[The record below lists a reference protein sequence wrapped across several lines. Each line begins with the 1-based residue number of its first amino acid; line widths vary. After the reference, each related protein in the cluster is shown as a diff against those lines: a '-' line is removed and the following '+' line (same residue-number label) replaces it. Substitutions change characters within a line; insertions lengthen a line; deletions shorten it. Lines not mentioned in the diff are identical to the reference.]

1 MSDIKRLDGRVAVV
15 TGAGRGIGAAVA
27 RALALEGAYVVVSD
41 AGVDMDGAGHDATPA
56 AQVASEIEAAGGKA
70 VADSTDVTDYEACS
84 HLIDTAVSEF
94 GRLDILVN
102 AAGILRDRMIFNL
115 SEADWDIVV
124 AVHLKGTFNTTRHA
138 ATYWR
143 NNRGGDYRL
152 INFTSGSGLF
162 GAPTQPNYAAAKMG
176 IIGLTFSCAN
186 SLYNYG
192 VRANAVAP
200 VAGTRMTI
208 EQRPEV
214 YTADKMSPENVA
226 PTVVY
231 LASPESEWLNG
242 RVIWSGGG
250 RIGLVSN
257 PVIEREVISRE
268 PWDVASVAATFE
280 ETFRPV
286 VEGRG
291 PFGG

>member
-1 MSDIKRLDGRVAVV
+1 MSDMKRLEGRVAVV

-41 AGVDMDGAGHDATPA
+41 AGVDMDGNGHDASPA
-56 AQVASEIEAAGGKA
+56 ALVASEIERDGGKA
-70 VADSTDVTDYEACS
+70 IADSTDVTDYDACAR
-84 HLIDTAVSEF
+84 LIDTAVSEF

-102 AAGILRDRMIFNL
+102 VAGILRDRMIFNL
-115 SEADWDIVV
+115 SEADWDSVV

-138 ATYWR
+138 ASYWR
-143 NNRGGDYRL
+143 SNRGGDFRL

-162 GAPTQPNYAAAKMG
+162 GAPSQPNYAAAKMG
-176 IIGLTFSCAN
+176 VVGFTFSCAN
-186 SLYNYG
+186 ALRPYG
-192 VRANAVAP
+192 VRSNAIAP

-214 YTADKMSPENVA
+214 YGAEKMSPENVA
-226 PTVVY
+226 PTAVY

-242 RVIWSGGG
+242 RVIWAGGG

-257 PVIEREVISRE
+257 PFIEREVVSLE